1 LTLGTGAGARA
12 ETLLRENAENG
23 AANILDNVGSDFSLI
38 QSETVGEGD
47 FAFHLANPNFE
58 DKWFVIDETLSIQPD
73 SKLFFLSRLGW
84 ATNRQV
90 ARVQISTN
98 GGSTWPNTIYSQEG
112 TGGAG
117 EGSFTL
123 KEVDL
128 APFASQNVR
137 FRFFYEHTGGSAFTQ
152 TDSDVGWFV
161 DDIQVGDEFGKLQWS
176 IGDPTPHEQLYLE
189 YLNRARA
196 DALAE
201 ARRLR
206 DETDS
211 DVDDAYDFFNI
222 ERQDIVEQ
230 FEWYVDNGAIDQFA
244 QPLSFQADLL
254 RAAQLHSQDQF
265 QNQFQGHFSSNN
277 PPAPFQPGD
286 SLGDRLD
293 AVGYSGGAGENVFSH
308 AESVA
313 HGHAGFDVDW
323 GDLNNPGAP
332 FYNPAFDNQG
342 MQNPAGHRR
351 NMHNGDFSE
360 AGIGV
365 VNGTNGSVG
374 PQIVTQDLG
383 DPGDVRYVTGVV
395 YEDLNSNSF
404 YDIGEGRSGVRID
417 VEGSAF
423 YAVSGTSGGYSVP
436 VNEDGAYD
444 VTFSGGG
451 FSSFMAT
458 ANVLNGQNVK
468 IDYLASAI
476 TMLAGD
482 FNDDG
487 KVDAADYVV
496 WRKNEGTLDEYN
508 TWRTNFGRTTGG
520 GDGSVASFAAKSA
533 VPEPSTVLLIM
544 AGCFAA
550 GGTSRILGGRRHSLP
565 VDCQRN

>member
-1 LTLGTGAGARA
+1 VLAAAVVAIPPSGVVRA

-23 AANILDNVGSDFSLI
+23 TANILDNVGSTFPLY
-38 QSETVGEGD
+38 QSETVAEGN
-47 FAFHLANPNFE
+47 FAFHLAHPNTT
-58 DKWFVIDETLSIQPD
+58 DRWFAIDETITIQPD

-84 ATNRQV
+84 ATGSQF
-90 ARVQISTN
+90 ARVQLSTD
-98 GGSTWPNTIYSQEG
+98 GGVSWPTTIYSQVG
-112 TGGAG
+112 SDGAG
-117 EGSFTL
+117 EGSFSL
-123 KEVDL
+123 KEVNL
-128 APFASQNVR
+128 APYANQNAR
-137 FRFFYEHTGGSAFTQ
+137 FRFMYEFTSGQYYFQ
-152 TDSDVGWFV
+152 TDPDVGWFV
-161 DDIQVGDEFGKLQWS
+161 DDIQVGDEFGKLEWS
-176 IGDPTPHEQLYLE
+176 IGDPTPHEQQYLE

-206 DETDS
+206 DETDT
-211 DVDDAYDFFNI
+211 DVDGAYDFFDI
-222 ERQDIVEQ
+222 DRQDIVEQ
-230 FEWYVDNGAIDQFA
+230 FEWYVDIGAIDRFA

-265 QNQFQGHFSSNN
+265 QNQFQGHFSSSN

-286 SLGDRLD
+286 SLGDRLA

-323 GDLNNPGAP
+323 GDLNNPGAE
-332 FYNPAFDNQG
+332 FYNPDFDDQG

-360 AGIGV
+360 VGIGV

-383 DPGDVRYVTGVV
+383 SPGDVLYVTGVV
-395 YEDLNSNSF
+395 YEDLNGNSF

-417 VEGSAF
+417 VEGAAF
-423 YAVSGTSGGYSVP
+423 YAVSSTSGGYSVP
-436 VNEDGAYD
+436 VNEDGTYD

-451 FSSFMAT
+451 FASFMTT
-458 ANVLNGQNVK
+458 ANILNGQNVK
-468 IDYLASAI
+468 VDYLASAI

-487 KVDAADYVV
+487 VVDAADYVV
-496 WRKNEGTLDEYN
+496 WRKNEGTQDEYN
-508 TWRTNFGRTTGG
+508 IWRTNFGRTAG
-520 GDGSVASFAAKSA
+520 GDGSAASLAAQA
-533 VPEPSTVLLIM
+533 PVPEPASTLLVLVGWLFMSI
-544 AGCFAA
+544 ARPRQTA
-550 GGTSRILGGRRHSLP
+550 LG
-565 VDCQRN
+565 